1 MAFCFPPV
9 VNQRLAFEK
18 PLAKLSRALSRR
30 RSAQRR
36 RRRGSDEVGNAA
48 RKVVPSLA
56 FFFQSSVIVEQSAE
70 RFQTGKEEREEEEA
84 RVRKTGPPRPLSS
97 PFLTTL
103 APRRRRCLPRPA
115 ETRTCEG
122 AVAEKER
129 ERRKAAERAN
139 RTEGEEKR
147 FQMHSSS
154 SSRFSLSLPLLPIR
168 RGKPYLRPYVLGS
181 LLGGSAV
188 VGVHGLELALGP
200 GALPLFAVLVLRR
213 HRPALFVLLFDRQ
226 RRSAPALLLRGSVRG
241 GACLLSEHW
250 RTRVGLGPSGCAL
263 RERRKVN
270 VKEEKKKVKE
280 RNPGRRR
287 REEKKRTT
295 LGTSTATTT
304 TPTDQSDSVRAPVEP
319 PWRHP
324 RPSPAWRLPATF
336 ECPRSRSLSRC
347 GGSRGEEQQGHER
360 GIQRC
365 RRFQLMR
372 FDLLLCDPLFSFS
385 KNTQKK
391 QGRSP
396 RLLRPARRAHRG
408 AAAVRLHA
416 HCRGGK

>member
-56 FFFQSSVIVEQSAE
+56 FFFSKQRHRRAKRRAFSNGKRREGGRRSARPKDRPSAPALVPVSDHASASTTSLSAPSSGDQDVRGGGSGE
-70 RFQTGKEEREEEEA
+70 RKREEE
-84 RVRKTGPPRPLSS
+84 SS
-97 PFLTTL
+97 R
-103 APRRRRCLPRPA
+103 ACESNRRRRKTLPNA
-115 ETRTCEG
+115 FFFFF
-122 AVAEKER
+122 ALL
-129 ERRKAAERAN
+129 
-139 RTEGEEKR
+139 
-147 FQMHSSS
+147 
-154 SSRFSLSLPLLPIR
+154 SLSLPLLPIR
-168 RGKPYLRPYVLGS
+168 RGKPYLRPYVLGG

-241 GACLLSEHW
+241 GGLSAFRALADASGFGALW
-250 RTRVGLGPSGCAL
+250 VRVARAEESECQ
-263 RERRKVN
+263 RR
-270 VKEEKKKVKE
+270 KKKVKE

-287 REEKKRTT
+287 REEKKRIT

-391 QGRSP
+391 Q
-396 RLLRPARRAHRG
+396 
-408 AAAVRLHA
+408 
-416 HCRGGK
+416 

>member
-48 RKVVPSLA
+48 RKVVLSL

-97 PFLTTL
+97 PLLTTL

-139 RTEGEEKR
+139 RTGEEKR

-168 RGKPYLRPYVLGS
+168 RGKPYLRPYVLGG

-241 GACLLSEHW
+241 GGLSAFRALADASGFGALWVRVARAEESERQRRKEKSEREKPRTTSSRRKETHHTRNLDGDDDDADGPIRLRPRASRTSMAPSQALACLEI
-250 RTRVGLGPSGCAL
+250 TRDIRVPPLEKFIAL
-263 RERRKVN
+263 R
-270 VKEEKKKVKE
+270 
-280 RNPGRRR
+280 
-287 REEKKRTT
+287 
-295 LGTSTATTT
+295 
-304 TPTDQSDSVRAPVEP
+304 
-319 PWRHP
+319 
-324 RPSPAWRLPATF
+324 RL
-336 ECPRSRSLSRC
+336 
-347 GGSRGEEQQGHER
+347 
-360 GIQRC
+360 QR
-365 RRFQLMR
+365 
-372 FDLLLCDPLFSFS
+372 
-385 KNTQKK
+385 
-391 QGRSP
+391 
-396 RLLRPARRAHRG
+396 
-408 AAAVRLHA
+408 
-416 HCRGGK
+416 

>member
-56 FFFQSSVIVEQSAE
+56 FFFSKQRHRRAKRRAFSNGKRREGGRRSA
-70 RFQTGKEEREEEEA
+70 RPKDR
-84 RVRKTGPPRPLSS
+84 PSRPLSS

-154 SSRFSLSLPLLPIR
+154 SSRFSLSLSLPLLPIR
-168 RGKPYLRPYVLGS
+168 RGKPYLRPYVLGG

-263 RERRKVN
+263 RERR
-270 VKEEKKKVKE
+270 
-280 RNPGRRR
+280 
-287 REEKKRTT
+287 
-295 LGTSTATTT
+295 
-304 TPTDQSDSVRAPVEP
+304 
-319 PWRHP
+319 
-324 RPSPAWRLPATF
+324 
-336 ECPRSRSLSRC
+336 
-347 GGSRGEEQQGHER
+347 
-360 GIQRC
+360 
-365 RRFQLMR
+365 
-372 FDLLLCDPLFSFS
+372 
-385 KNTQKK
+385 
-391 QGRSP
+391 
-396 RLLRPARRAHRG
+396 
-408 AAAVRLHA
+408 
-416 HCRGGK
+416 